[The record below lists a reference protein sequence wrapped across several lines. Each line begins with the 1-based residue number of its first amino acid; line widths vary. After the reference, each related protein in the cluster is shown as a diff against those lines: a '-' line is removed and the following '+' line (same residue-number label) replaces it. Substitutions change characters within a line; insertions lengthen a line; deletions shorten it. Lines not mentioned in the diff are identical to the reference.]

1 MGTVIQF
8 KQRRNADLPPRWDR
22 TQRAEIFDQYRD
34 LQAQGFS
41 LRQAAKAL
49 EVPRSTLQAWR
60 AYQESLDEHPAV
72 VAFFHSCPG
81 LAFLHRLVL
90 GIHLVCTEVGACGIR
105 LVCLLLKL
113 TGLDR
118 FVGASY
124 GTQQQVNR
132 QVEEAI
138 VAYRR
143 EESALLARDMPTKAI
158 TLAKDETF
166 TGGLCL
172 VAMEPKSN
180 YIILEQAA
188 QGRDQDTWHALME
201 QALSGLHCQVIQSTS
216 DEAPGLLA
224 YVEHHLGAHHSPD
237 VFHVQHELVKAVS
250 GPMAT
255 KQRAAAKAATEA
267 QERREQG
274 QGQLQGAGDA
284 PEKRGPGRP
293 PKATASLEQ
302 LAQEAQATRQEFE
315 RISAQREQVAQ
326 SIRRIGQAYHF
337 VDVERGVRRNGQ
349 LIAAEIQAQID
360 TIRNVA
366 QHEGLSQ
373 ACLER
378 IEQAERVVPKMQATI
393 AFVSGYVRQQVRQL
407 DLTPPVSYALHA
419 HLIPSCYL
427 ERVAQTRPVSA
438 GEPLRELAERLRSA
452 LFKSGGALAELSEA
466 EQSQLH
472 QQAQELA
479 EVFQRSSSNVE
490 GRNGYLSLRNHQL
503 RGLDRPRKRACLTT
517 IHNFFLTRA
526 DGTTA
531 AERFFGQKPRSMF
544 AAILASVDLPPAP
557 LSPPRRAEGETGG
570 EVARTVIKA
579 HSQLLRRDTA

>member
-1 MGTVIQF
+1 VGTVIQF
-8 KQRRNADLPPRWDR
+8 TQRRNADLPPRWDR
-22 TQRAEIFDQYRD
+22 TQRAELCDQYRD

-105 LVCLLLKL
+105 LVCLLLQL

-378 IEQAERVVPKMQATI
+378 IEKAERVVPKMQATI

-544 AAILASVDLPPAP
+544 AAILASVDLPPTP
-557 LSPPRRAEGETGG
+557 LSPPRRAEG
-570 EVARTVIKA
+570 
-579 HSQLLRRDTA
+579 

>member
-1 MGTVIQF
+1 MGTVIQATP
-8 KQRRNADLPPRWDR
+8 RRHEDRTPRWDR
-22 TQRAEIFDQYRD
+22 TRRAELFDQYRD
-34 LQAQGFS
+34 LHAQGLS

-49 EVPRSTLQAWR
+49 DVPRSTLQAWR
-60 AYQESLDEHPAV
+60 AYQDSLDEHPAV
-72 VAFFHSCPG
+72 VAFFHSAPG

-105 LVCLLLKL
+105 LVCLLVQL

-118 FVGASY
+118 FVAASY
-124 GTQQQVNR
+124 GAQHQVNR

-138 VAYRR
+138 VTYRH
-143 EESALLARDMPTKAI
+143 EEHARLAKDMPTKAI

-172 VAMEPKSN
+172 VAVEPKSN
-180 YIILEQAA
+180 FIVLEQAA

-201 QALSGLHCQVIQSTS
+201 RALSGLHCQVIQSTS

-237 VFHVQHELVKAVS
+237 LFHVQHELVKAVS

-255 KQRAAAKAATEA
+255 KQRAAAKAASEA
-267 QERREQG
+267 HERFEHV
-274 QGQLQGAGDA
+274 QGQLQEAGDT
-284 PEKRGPGRP
+284 PGKRGPGRP
-293 PKATASLEQ
+293 PKAPPSLEQ
-302 LAQEAQATRQEFE
+302 VAQEAQAARQEFE
-315 RISAQREQVAQ
+315 RLSAQREQVAQ
-326 SIRRIGQAYHF
+326 SIRTIGHVYHF
-337 VDVERGVRRNGQ
+337 VDVERGVRRNGR
-349 LIAAEIQAQID
+349 LIAADIRAQID
-360 TIRNVA
+360 TIRRVA

-378 IEQAERVVPKMQATI
+378 IEKAERVVPKMQATI
-393 AFVSGYVRQQVRQL
+393 EFVSGYVRQQVRQL
-407 DLTPPVSYALHA
+407 DLTPPVSYAMHA

-427 ERVAQTRPVSA
+427 ERVAQMRTVHA
-438 GEPLRELAERLRSA
+438 GEPLRELAKRLRTP
-452 LFKSGGALAELSEA
+452 LYEPGGALAALSA
-466 EQSQLH
+466 VEQSALH

-503 RGLDRPRKRACLTT
+503 RGLDRPRKRACLTAV
-517 IHNFFLTRA
+517 HNFFLTRT

-544 AAILASVDLPPAP
+544 TAILASVEIPPAP
-557 LSPPRRAEGETGG
+557 LSPPRRAGG
-570 EVARTVIKA
+570 
-579 HSQLLRRDTA
+579 